1 MKDLQRKPEYSPR
14 ELRVVE
20 TKPGYLGMG
29 PDSEYF
35 DAPVSYRE
43 NMNAHYF
50 SKEPWFAS
58 TIRDTTSLSLKDYNE
73 KLSRPHGH
81 DAVDCFNVPW
91 KWVESA
97 GGSITPGGNP
107 IFTDANEWRDK
118 IVIPDVDKWDW
129 EAAAAEFK
137 FDHRFSRIFTFLN
150 GFWFERLISL
160 MDFENAA
167 MALIDSEQQDAVKD
181 LFGEMTNMGIKL
193 VDKICEYFP
202 GIDGFCVHDDWGA
215 QKAPFF
221 SDATAT
227 NMFLPYMKD
236 FVDHI
241 HNKGRY
247 VTIHSCGKIED
258 RVHVFIEAGI
268 DGWEMMNINDVR
280 KLYTEFGDR
289 LCFQAWPHA
298 FDPNDEAATRE
309 AAKEF
314 VDFFCN
320 PGRPAMLGVGCRE
333 ALGSKVFMEAL
344 YEYSRKKY
352 LGK

>member
-1 MKDLQRKPEYSPR
+1 MNGLKRKPAYSKQ
-14 ELRVVE
+14 ELRIVDS
-20 TKPGYLGMG
+20 KPGFFGSGDIPLM
-29 PDSEYF
+29 DT
-35 DAPVSYRE
+35 PVSYRE

-50 SKEPWFAS
+50 DKDPWFVA
-58 TIRDTTSLSLKDYNE
+58 TIRDTTSLQLKDYNE
-73 KLSRPHGH
+73 NLSRPHGH
-81 DAVDCFNVPW
+81 DAVDFFGVPW

-107 IFTDANEWRDK
+107 TFTDANEWRDK
-118 IVIPDVDKWDW
+118 ISIPDVDKWDW
-129 EAAAAEFK
+129 EAAAK
-137 FDHRFSRIFTFLN
+137 DYKMDGRFSRIFTFLN

-167 MALIDSEQQDAVKD
+167 MALIDSDQQDAVKD

-193 VDKICEYFP
+193 VDKIVEYFP
-202 GIDGFCVHDDWGA
+202 GIDGFTVHDDWGA

-221 SDATAT
+221 AESTAYE
-227 NMFLPYMKD
+227 MFFPFMKD

-258 RVHVFIEAGI
+258 RVHIFVEAGI

-280 KLYTEFGDR
+280 KLYTEFGDK
-289 LCFQAWPHA
+289 LCFQAWPHD
-298 FDPNDEAATRE
+298 FDVNDDKAAVEAAR
-309 AAKEF
+309 EF
-314 VDFFCN
+314 VDFFCQ
-320 PGRPAMLGVGCRE
+320 PGKPSLLGMGHRG
-333 ALGSKVFMEAL
+333 ALDCKVFREEV

-352 LGK
+352 LGL